1 MDHQS
6 IPRTVRQAFL
16 GEGYDPRPAQP
27 GELGRGGDGRRLDAK
42 QRYKQAL
49 FAPIVLVRRVPN
61 GAPCAQYLEHR
72 PHILALDGTR
82 ITVVPFA
89 PATLDEVEKRILV
102 LAVHASDGVPMDEK
116 SGGDLQRGEMKS
128 HQDHTK
134 HRRLSPPETP
144 EPHDT
149 GQAVEALRRDHP
161 NSAPPE

>member
-61 GAPCAQYLEHR
+61 GAPRAQYLEHR

-82 ITVVPFA
+82 ITVVPFS
-89 PATLDEVEKRILV
+89 PATLDEVEQRILV
-102 LAVHASDGVPMDEK
+102 LAIPSIEGVPLAEP
-116 SGGDLQRGEMKS
+116 RGSEPQHSEMHR
-128 HQDHTK
+128 HQEH
-134 HRRLSPPETP
+134 
-144 EPHDT
+144 
-149 GQAVEALRRDHP
+149 
-161 NSAPPE
+161 